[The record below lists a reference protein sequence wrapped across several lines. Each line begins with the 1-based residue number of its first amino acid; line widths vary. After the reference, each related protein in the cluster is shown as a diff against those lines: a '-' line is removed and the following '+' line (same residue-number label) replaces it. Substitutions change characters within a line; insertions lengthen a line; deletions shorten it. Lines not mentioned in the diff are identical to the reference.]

1 MRRVRTNG
9 LAITG
14 EFFSISHE
22 FTAYIDEYDNGLMRH
37 IRLEWVGNALS
48 FDDGLAL
55 MKWNETFLDFLT
67 ALLTS
72 CEMDG
77 FVWELPAISD
87 RTLDRQ
93 FEFVLID
100 TGQPYHKEADTTAF
114 RAQLGGADAPNGFAV
129 FGNLGGDATLIAPL
143 ATQDLDFRD
152 LLHFMQSADAD
163 LRRQF
168 WKTLAATVTTN
179 LSSEPLW
186 ISVSGAGVA
195 WLHVRLDRQP
205 KYYLYAPY
213 RELPQAK

>member
-1 MRRVRTNG
+1 MRRVRTDG

-14 EFFSISHE
+14 EFFSISDE

-87 RTLDRQ
+87 GTLNRQ

-100 TGQPYHKEADTTAF
+100 TGQPYHREPDAKAF
-114 RAQLGGADAPNGFAV
+114 AAQLAGADKADGFAV
-129 FGNLGGDATLIAPL
+129 FGNLGGDATLIAPVETEG
-143 ATQDLDFRD
+143 ADFRD
-152 LLHFMQSADAD
+152 LLHFMQFADAD
-163 LRRQF
+163 RRRQF
-168 WKTLAATVTTN
+168 WKTLAATVTEKI
-179 LSSEPLW
+179 SADPLW

-195 WLHVRLDRQP
+195 WLHVRLDREP
-205 KYYLYAPY
+205 KYYLYGPY
-213 RELPQAK
+213 RDKT